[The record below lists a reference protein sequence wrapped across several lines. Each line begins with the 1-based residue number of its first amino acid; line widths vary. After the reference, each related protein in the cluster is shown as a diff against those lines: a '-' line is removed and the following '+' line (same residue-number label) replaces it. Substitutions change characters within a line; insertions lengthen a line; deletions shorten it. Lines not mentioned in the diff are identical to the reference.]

1 MNPGSSNIK
10 EVVVLVAKKYKKKV
24 ETKEYKYE
32 DRPLTTIMSKAIYRK
47 WKRYPFVLADLDTGA
62 GKTYIGI
69 NAVGQFDP
77 HAVLFVVTLAKQR
90 DMKHFERSVAAYN
103 KAKNADIIPIVYNF
117 ESLYVRDT
125 DAWGNA
131 ITQADLRPEIQ
142 QAIDDAKNTPIEGQT
157 RKRNM
162 YLIIDEVH
170 RIKNPTAVSS
180 KTITKKLMPQ
190 TIRAVGLTATPIGNH
205 ADDLMNYFILNGLI
219 RNKTQFI
226 NRYAC
231 HVNNYHQMITA
242 YKRDKNTGRK
252 VINWEKTFND
262 PIVKKYY
269 YDFTV
274 SYNTVHLL
282 PPAVRMSLPFC
293 LTTEETE
300 QYEETVMNQEM
311 FDSNAEFRSELN
323 SQLGLSK
330 NRLLTL
336 KREVLENDKL
346 PKSPKIIFYT
356 YTATK
361 DFILPKLQKLG
372 YQVFVVNGGMK
383 KKERDA
389 ISKLRDVNDPK
400 TIVLAQYRAG
410 GTGLDLPNFQI
421 SVMYEYTYSSIDFK
435 QALGRNR
442 RAYQKKKVYQVRLI
456 SYLHL
461 HPKKVPTL
469 EAQAYRDILDRSM
482 EANSQLKDDLTKKT
496 VELVKQIKAEE
507 ASQKK
512 A

>member
-1 MNPGSSNIK
+1 
-10 EVVVLVAKKYKKKV
+10 
-24 ETKEYKYE
+24 
-32 DRPLTTIMSKAIYRK
+32 
-47 WKRYPFVLADLDTGA
+47 
-62 GKTYIGI
+62 
-69 NAVGQFDP
+69 
-77 HAVLFVVTLAKQR
+77 
-90 DMKHFERSVAAYN
+90 
-103 KAKNADIIPIVYNF
+103 
-117 ESLYVRDT
+117 
-125 DAWGNA
+125 
-131 ITQADLRPEIQ
+131 
-142 QAIDDAKNTPIEGQT
+142 
-157 RKRNM
+157 
-162 YLIIDEVH
+162 
-170 RIKNPTAVSS
+170 
-180 KTITKKLMPQ
+180 
-190 TIRAVGLTATPIGNH
+190 
-205 ADDLMNYFILNGLI
+205 
-219 RNKTQFI
+219 
-226 NRYAC
+226 
-231 HVNNYHQMITA
+231 MITA

-274 SYNTVHLL
+274 SYDTVHLL

-323 SQLGLSK
+323 SQLGLSQ
-330 NRLLTL
+330 NRWLTL

-383 KKERDA
+383 KSERDA

-507 ASQKK
+507 KEKK
-512 A
+512 AQEEINS